1 MTAKIAIAA
10 CLFFRLGTLSF
21 PNTFRA
27 EGPVVLVNGVP
38 VMTLRGGAA
47 EAQARNV
54 AAALSRA
61 KTPTDVRAVR
71 ARSNWNLMVGRS
83 PVKTVTP
90 AIASMY
96 GSTPPALTQRWVA
109 QIRTAMSLPA
119 VHLPETSVRI
129 AGGTARTVRIQGS
142 AASEAR
148 VESSDEEV
156 VRVSRQAGVL
166 RLEGVG
172 YGNASVVVS
181 HGAIVRSIQVQVLPS
196 AARFPQNLSASV
208 TGTPSNGST
217 VKGAIQSAIFARL
230 EAVPGADWTFDVPTQ
245 NPLLPGESRTVA
257 VRVRAEGPDSL
268 PSEGVVN
275 VTVRNE
281 VHPPLREDEL
291 WYGNDPE
298 PVGRFGPLFARNL
311 ASGRS
316 ARFLYHHINI
326 APQAMLFRAK
336 IVNTSDVPARVQIL
350 PGDSAPNRN
359 PVLAGVQA
367 GEQFVRNWMTSSSE
381 IVVVPPGQG
390 VPISLRRFAPQE
402 TVSGLCSLRL
412 LEGGPEYVLVRADS
426 LPVFGVDGRWRLALT
441 SSTPWRIVG
450 SQKVPLGEQQ
460 ALPMSDHVYPNP
472 FRTETVN
479 FSVGRAHGFV
489 RLGQVPIDRSDRQ
502 SVLQG
507 NFGVSYTIS
516 ASMENPTSSPT
527 DVEIVF
533 EASAGYSGGIF
544 VVNGQVIRT
553 PMLLPKEMARLY
565 RARLN
570 PGDMRRV
577 SILTVPLSGSSY
589 PATLKIRPVDT
600 LASAEVRP
608 TSGG

>member
-1 MTAKIAIAA
+1 MRIAISACVFWCLAA
-10 CLFFRLGTLSF
+10 ASLA
-21 PNTFRA
+21 NTFRA
-27 EGPVVLVNGVP
+27 EGPVVVVNEVP
-38 VMTLRGGAA
+38 VMTLRGNGA

-54 AAALSRA
+54 AAALARA
-61 KTPTDVRAVR
+61 NTPTDVRAVR
-71 ARSNWNLMVGRS
+71 NRNNWNIVAGRTL
-83 PVKTVTP
+83 VKAITP
-90 AIASMY
+90 AIANAH
-96 GSTPPALTQRWVA
+96 GSNPAALSQRWVA
-109 QIRTAMSLPA
+109 QIRTAMSLPP
-119 VHLPETSVRI
+119 VHLPETAVRM
-129 AGGTARTVRIQGS
+129 AGGMTRNVRVQGS
-142 AASEAR
+142 AAARAR
-148 VESSDEEV
+148 VESSDDQI
-156 VRVSRQAGVL
+156 VRVTRQAGLL

-172 YGNASVVVS
+172 YGVANVVVS
-181 HGAIVRSIQVQVLPS
+181 HGAIVRSIQVQVLPG
-196 AARFPQNLSASV
+196 AARFPQNLSVSV

-217 VKGAIQSAIFARL
+217 VQGAVQSAIFTRL
-230 EAVPGADWTFDVPTQ
+230 EAVPGAEWTFDVPSQ
-245 NPLLPGESRTVA
+245 NPLLPGESRIVP
-257 VRVRAEGPDSL
+257 VRVRAEGPESL
-268 PSEGVVN
+268 PSEGIVN

-298 PVGRFGPLFARNL
+298 PVGRFGPLFATNL
-311 ASGRS
+311 AAGRS

-336 IVNTSDVPARVQIL
+336 IVNTGDRPARVQII

-367 GEQFVRNWMTSSSE
+367 GEQFVRNWLTSSSE

-390 VPISLRRFAPQE
+390 IPISLRRFAPQE

-412 LEGGPEYVLVRADS
+412 LEGGPEQVLVRADA
-426 LPVFGVDGRWRLALT
+426 LPVFGVDGRWRLALA

-450 SQKVPLGEQQ
+450 SQKVPVGEDQS
-460 ALPMSDHVYPNP
+460 LPMSDHVYPNP
-472 FRTETVN
+472 FRTENVN
-479 FSVGRAHGFV
+479 FAVGRAHGFV

-516 ASMENPTSSPT
+516 ASMENPTTNPT

-544 VVNGQVIRT
+544 VVNGQVMRT

-565 RARLN
+565 RVRLN
-570 PGDMRRV
+570 PGDSRRV

-600 LASAEVRP
+600 LAAVHVRSV
-608 TSGG
+608 SGD